1 MCLITSQREPYI
13 APIDIPVVKVL
24 KVNKSIEFST
34 VFRNVPVSLNAV
46 LRAQGS
52 WVNDF
57 NKDRITQ
64 RLSKGLIHAYTH
76 CRFAPYDGY
85 STEPFNISY
94 VSAYIPRGT
103 KFFVSDDH
111 QTIGAEELYILNHMA
126 PRAFGLTDQQ
136 VYDIIALA
144 IWNRKNQQMI
154 MIGQILVI
162 KQDS

>member
-1 MCLITSQREPYI
+1 MCLVTSQREPYI
-13 APIDIPVVKVL
+13 SPIDIPVVKVI

-76 CRFAPYDGY
+76 CRFAPYNSY

-103 KFFVSDDH
+103 KFFVSDDY
-111 QTIGAEELYILNHMA
+111 QTIGAEELYILNYMA
-126 PRAFGLTDQQ
+126 PHAFGLTDQQ
-136 VYDIIALA
+136 IYDIIALA
-144 IWNRKNQQMI
+144 IWNRKNQ
-154 MIGQILVI
+154 
-162 KQDS
+162 

>member
-1 MCLITSQREPYI
+1 MCTSQKI
-13 APIDIPVVKVL
+13 SKWID
-24 KVNKSIEFST
+24 
-34 VFRNVPVSLNAV
+34 AV
-46 LRAQGS
+46 LHAQGS

-64 RLSKGLIHAYTH
+64 FLGKGLIHAYTH

-85 STEPFNISY
+85 STEPFNISH

-144 IWNRKNQQMI
+144 IWNRKNQ
-154 MIGQILVI
+154 
-162 KQDS
+162 

>member
-1 MCLITSQREPYI
+1 MCLVTSQREPYM
-13 APIDIPVVKVL
+13 APFDIPVVKGL

-57 NKDRITQ
+57 DKDRITQ

-76 CRFAPYDGY
+76 CRFVPYDGY

-144 IWNRKNQQMI
+144 IWNRKNQ
-154 MIGQILVI
+154 
-162 KQDS
+162 

>member
-1 MCLITSQREPYI
+1 MCLVTSQREPYI
-13 APIDIPVVKVL
+13 ATIDIPVVKML

-57 NKDRITQ
+57 DKDRITQ

-144 IWNRKNQQMI
+144 IWNRKNQ
-154 MIGQILVI
+154 
-162 KQDS
+162 

>member
-34 VFRNVPVSLNAV
+34 VF
-46 LRAQGS
+46 
-52 WVNDF
+52 
-57 NKDRITQ
+57 
-64 RLSKGLIHAYTH
+64 
-76 CRFAPYDGY
+76 
-85 STEPFNISY
+85 SY

-103 KFFVSDDH
+103 KFFISDDH

-144 IWNRKNQQMI
+144 IWNRKNQ
-154 MIGQILVI
+154 
-162 KQDS
+162 

>member
-1 MCLITSQREPYI
+1 MCLVTSQREPYI

-24 KVNKSIEFST
+24 TVNGSLEYST

-64 RLSKGLIHAYTH
+64 RLGKGLIHAYTH
-76 CRFAPYDGY
+76 CRFAPYEGY
-85 STEPFNISY
+85 STKPFNISHI
-94 VSAYIPRGT
+94 SAYIPRGT

-111 QTIGAEELYILNHMA
+111 QTIGAEKLYILNHMA

-144 IWNRKNQQMI
+144 IWSRDK
-154 MIGQILVI
+154 
-162 KQDS
+162 